1 MEGVGRRL
9 SASNGF
15 LLNIG
20 SHSLNGREHNVLFR
34 NNGDET
40 FTEVGWINGADRG
53 EDGRGLA
60 VLDAY
65 RDGHLDIVLRKFHQ
79 PAGLLQNQRGPRHW
93 ISFELTGT
101 RSNRD
106 AVGARIRL
114 RSSDRW
120 QTRVVTTGSGYLSGS
135 SLRQHFGLG
144 DATRADEVVIDW
156 PSGERSVLRDLVV
169 DRLYTVSEEIG
180 RKADAGAATAP

>member
-1 MEGVGRRL
+1 MMEGVGRRL
-9 SASNGF
+9 NTSDGF

-40 FTEVGWINGADRG
+40 FSEVGWVNGADLV

-60 VLDAY
+60 VLDSDH
-65 RDGHLDIVLRKFHQ
+65 DGRLDIVLRNFHQ
-79 PAGLLQNQRGPRHW
+79 PAGMLRNRRGTGNW
-93 ISFELTGT
+93 VGFEFEGT

-106 AVGARIRL
+106 AVGVRVRL
-114 RSSDRW
+114 RTGDRW
-120 QTRVVTTGSGYLSGS
+120 QTRVVTAGSGYLSGS

-144 DATRADEVVIDW
+144 DAARVDEVVIEW
-156 PSGERSVLRDLVV
+156 PSGQRTVLRDLAVG
-169 DRLYTVSEEIG
+169 RLYAVTEEVEWA
-180 RKADAGAATAP
+180 ADAD

>member
-9 SASNGF
+9 NTRRGF
-15 LLNIG
+15 VLNIG

-40 FTEVGWINGADRG
+40 FSEVGWVNGADRV

-60 VLDAY
+60 VLDSD
-65 RDGHLDIVLRKFHQ
+65 RDGRLDIVLRNFYQ
-79 PAGLLQNQRGPRHW
+79 SAGMLRNRRGIGHW
-93 ISFELTGT
+93 VGFELEGT

-106 AVGARIRL
+106 AVGAKLRL
-114 RSSDRW
+114 RTGDRW

-144 DATRADEVVIDW
+144 DATRVDEVVIEW
-156 PSGERSVLRDLVV
+156 PSGERTMLRDLAV
-169 DRLYTVSEEIG
+169 DRLHPVTEEVE
-180 RKADAGAATAP
+180 RTADAK